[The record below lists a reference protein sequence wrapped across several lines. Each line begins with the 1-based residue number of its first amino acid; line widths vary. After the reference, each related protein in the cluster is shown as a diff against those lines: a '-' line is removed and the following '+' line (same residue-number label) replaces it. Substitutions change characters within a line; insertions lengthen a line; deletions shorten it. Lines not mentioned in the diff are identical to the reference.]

1 MGKNRN
7 RGVLSMSKNNSSI
20 GISRRKFLEMS
31 ALATAGVLTGF
42 PTVQASTPAADLI
55 LINGK
60 IITVDAKD
68 SIVEGVAVRG
78 GRIIDTGVAEK
89 ISNYIGTQTK
99 VIDLKGKTATP
110 GLIDSHAHL
119 PPFGLRESGAWVKL
133 QGMET
138 KEEILE
144 ALAQRARIT
153 PEGKFIYAWG
163 VESYSLSFMDK
174 GDLDKITSHH
184 PLLVVHTSGQW
195 GFANTRAL
203 NAAGIDKNT
212 ASPPGSRVEKG
223 NDGESTG
230 LLVHYP
236 ALYLVRKH
244 MPIMNDDDARACIRR
259 AAELYAQEG
268 VTTIHDN
275 FLMVAE
281 IGATQFANAY
291 INLAETKTLPTR
303 IKLWPYLPNLKVAT
317 LVMNDLFSGK
327 DPMTD
332 SPVRELSVLRKHLPE
347 FFAEMWGGLKIAID
361 GSGETTLWYNN
372 PRGLPLHSTTDLKAM
387 VTLFH
392 RADQQVSVHA
402 VGDKAVDL
410 FLDSVEAAQKDH
422 RRNDARHRIEH
433 AISPQRGSLGRMKKS
448 GVVVSTHPQFIYPW
462 GDKWRMKNKEGA
474 IPLNS
479 YLKKGIPVAFGA
491 DPPAFPLHQPQ
502 IALWQAVK
510 RTTKAGSRL
519 DSAESITIQEA
530 LKMQTMG
537 SAYAAFQE
545 KEIGSIE
552 VGKLAD
558 MVVWDR
564 DYYTVSKDEIKDVKV
579 VLTFV
584 GGKIVYEKKG
594 G

>member
-1 MGKNRN
+1 MA
-7 RGVLSMSKNNSSI
+7 KNNSSKK
-20 GISRRKFLEMS
+20 ISRRKFLKIS
-31 ALATAGVLTGF
+31 ALATAGVFTGF
-42 PTVQASTPAADLI
+42 PTIQASTPTAELI

-60 IITVDAKD
+60 IITVDVKG
-68 SIVEGVAVRG
+68 SIMEGVAVRG
-78 GRIIDTGVAEK
+78 GKIIDTGIAEK
-89 ISNYIGTQTK
+89 ISKYIGTQTK
-99 VIDLKGKTATP
+99 VIDLKGKTVTP

-153 PEGKFIYAWG
+153 PAGTFINAWG
-163 VESYSLSFMDK
+163 VESLSLSFMDK
-174 GDLDKITSHH
+174 RDLDKVTSRH
-184 PLLVVHTSGQW
+184 PLLVVHTGGQW
-195 GFANTRAL
+195 GFANTQAL

-212 ASPPGSRVEKG
+212 VSPPGSRVQKG
-223 NDGESTG
+223 NDGEPTG

-244 MPIMNDDDARACIRR
+244 MPIMSDEDARASIRH
-259 AAELYAQEG
+259 AAELYVKEG

-281 IGATQFANAY
+281 IGSTKFIKAY
-291 INLAETKTLPTR
+291 IDLVQTKTLPTR
-303 IKLWPYLPNLKVAT
+303 IKLWPYLPNLKEAT
-317 LVMNDLFSGK
+317 LVMEDLFSGK

-347 FFAEMWGGLKIAID
+347 LFAEMWGGLKIAID
-361 GSGETTLWYNN
+361 GGGQTSLWYDNQ
-372 PRGLPLHSTTDLKAM
+372 RALPLHSTADLKAM
-387 VTLFH
+387 VALFH

-402 VGDKAVDL
+402 IGDKAVDL

-433 AISPQRGSLGRMKKS
+433 ALLPRSGSLERIKRL
-448 GVVVSTHPQFIYPW
+448 GVVISTHPQWIFHW
-462 GDKWRMKNKEGA
+462 GNNFRMKNRAVA

-479 YLKKGIPVAFGA
+479 YLKGGIPVAFGA
-491 DPPAFPLHQPQ
+491 DPPAFPLYQPQ
-502 IALWQAVK
+502 IALWQAIK
-510 RTTKAGSRL
+510 RTTKGGSRF
-519 DSAESITIQEA
+519 DSSESISIQEA

-537 SAYAAFQE
+537 SAYSGFQE
-545 KEIGSIE
+545 REIGSIE
-552 VGKLAD
+552 TGKLAD

-564 DYYTVSKDEIKDVKV
+564 DYYSVSKDEIKDVKAV
-579 VLTFV
+579 MTFV
-584 GGKIVYEKKG
+584 GGKSVYEKRG
-594 G
+594 S